1 MRLPSL
7 VVVLALVLSVTNH
20 KAFADTAGH
29 PQGFGEQV
37 VPSGQ
42 ILSLEVLVH
51 NEDGIAFW
59 RALGFREH
67 TLSFQCGP

>member
-20 KAFADTAGH
+20 KAFADTADH
-29 PQGFGEQV
+29 PQCFGEQV

-67 TLSFQCGP
+67 ALSFQCGP